1 MKCPTALV
9 HWSVSLFC
17 FAFFSI
23 EESGCQI
30 LLSSLD
36 CLALKQQQHSY
47 PTLFCGEV
55 LVRWILHFGAG
66 LWRWAKR
73 EHKLISERVRAG
85 SNAGP
90 VGQGLSAYDY
100 PTLKDIL
107 EEWYRGE
114 KPVLKTGQSLLR
126 WEGRESLRSVSK
138 REQEG
143 KKERW
148 QPLWPDEFRCPLDW
162 GIPDL
167 RFVSFCVLCP
177 PSWKVGL
184 GYPSSLLPQET
195 ENESTGDRLRRT
207 M

>member
-1 MKCPTALV
+1 MKPT
-9 HWSVSLFC
+9 
-17 FAFFSI
+17 
-23 EESGCQI
+23 
-30 LLSSLD
+30 LSS
-36 CLALKQQQHSY
+36 AIQNKQPHATIEI

-114 KPVLKTGQSLLR
+114 QPVLKTG
-126 WEGRESLRSVSK
+126 
-138 REQEG
+138 
-143 KKERW
+143 
-148 QPLWPDEFRCPLDW
+148 
-162 GIPDL
+162 
-167 RFVSFCVLCP
+167 
-177 PSWKVGL
+177 
-184 GYPSSLLPQET
+184 
-195 ENESTGDRLRRT
+195 
-207 M
+207 